1 MRRAQSELA
10 HASRVATLGELSASI
25 AHDVN
30 QPLSAIIT
38 NAQACLGFLRSSSP
52 DLDEVRDAIEWIVKD
67 GNRAGE
73 VIGRIREL
81 SRKAEPEVSQIDI
94 NGLVEETA
102 ALVRGEAFG
111 HKVVVQ
117 PELASGLPRIRGDKI
132 QLQQVLINLV
142 MNGIQAMASVADRAR
157 VLILRTQRHGDDQI
171 LVAVEDVGVGI
182 EPENLGRLFNA
193 FYTTKASGLGIGLS
207 ISRSIVEAHGGR
219 VWAAPNAGPGMTF
232 QFTLSAD
239 LGKTAAA
246 SPD

>member
-1 MRRAQSELA
+1 MLTGSDHGRLRHRHVRIATKSI
-10 HASRVATLGELSASI
+10 HPTDIYASSFDGRNATNL
-25 AHDVN
+25 
-30 QPLSAIIT
+30 
-38 NAQACLGFLRSSSP
+38 
-52 DLDEVRDAIEWIVKD
+52 
-67 GNRAGE
+67 
-73 VIGRIREL
+73 
-81 SRKAEPEVSQIDI
+81 
-94 NGLVEETA
+94 
-102 ALVRGEAFG
+102 
-111 HKVVVQ
+111 
-117 PELASGLPRIRGDKI
+117 I